1 MAEPETRAEGDSATR
16 TTESTPHTQDHDA
29 APNQPPLVEQQSVEQ
44 QSADHQTADTHNA
57 DTQGAATRG
66 SDTAATDAPNEAN
79 PEHGT
84 PEPDAAKPPPRKGI
98 SGVAWALLILT
109 LLAAELYAYG
119 HNGEV
124 RVCVGRKGL
133 TDFTQLDKPRQGNLA
148 AGYPFCVES
157 LNLGMY
163 SRSDDVAKEALDVAC
178 ARASA
183 LLRGEKSECIRRD
196 KDWIRRVDKTSIPP
210 WDPRLYKRLFFIE

>member
-1 MAEPETRAEGDSATR
+1 MAEPETRAEGDSASR
-16 TTESTPHTQDHDA
+16 TTPQAHDA
-29 APNQPPLVEQQSVEQ
+29 TRD
-44 QSADHQTADTHNA
+44 SATADNPSETSNA
-57 DTQGAATRG
+57 
-66 SDTAATDAPNEAN
+66 PK
-79 PEHGT
+79 
-84 PEPDAAKPPPRKGI
+84 PEPRVPKKRI
-98 SGVAWALLILT
+98 SGFVWAALILT
-109 LLAAELYAYG
+109 LLSAELYAYG

-133 TDFTQLDKPRQGNLA
+133 TDFTQLDKPRNGNVA

-163 SRSDDVAKEALDVAC
+163 SRSDDVARDALDVAC

-196 KDWIRRVDKTSIPP
+196 KDWIRRVDKKNVPP
-210 WDPRLYKRLFFIE
+210 WDRRFYRRLFFIE